1 MLHRKIEE
9 KIIEYLNSNS
19 NKIMIIDGDRQIGKS
34 YIIRYIAQDV
44 LKTKFLNYI
53 ELN

>member
-19 NKIMIIDGDRQIGKS
+19 NKIMIIDGARQNGKS
-34 YIIRYIAQDV
+34 YIIRYID
-44 LKTKFLNYI
+44 K
-53 ELN
+53 